1 MDNKTNT
8 PTKTANTTVKTVEVT
23 QVPSQNTLVAV
34 RNDLMTSIMITSVLA
49 NLAMFIA
56 WLAHN
61 VA

>member
-8 PTKTANTTVKTVEVT
+8 PVKTHKNIEV
-23 QVPSQNTLVAV
+23 QQNQSSKAAVAV
-34 RNDLMTSIMITSVLA
+34 RNDLLASIMITSVLT

-56 WLAHN
+56 WLARA